1 MKINF
6 ESEPIYGDKYIK
18 IKIKKYADCKITNF
32 HNRKMSK
39 EKVPCKCLSIIM
51 LNSVIKT
58 NDDDDS
64 NDDETKS
71 DNDNDNH
78 KYDE

>member
-1 MKINF
+1 
-6 ESEPIYGDKYIK
+6 
-18 IKIKKYADCKITNF
+18 
-32 HNRKMSK
+32 MSK
-39 EKVPCKCLSIIM
+39 EKVPCQCLSIIM

-71 DNDNDNH
+71 DNDNDND